1 MTYNMAVRRGKIKG
15 RSGARGFTL
24 VELMIVVAIMGIL
37 AAIAAPNFRAYMTQ
51 NRLNGA
57 ARMVM
62 TDLMQARSLAA
73 TENTRFKVSFSGNTY
88 ILSRIESDNSE
99 TQRLSRNIQ
108 DEYFDV
114 TMTSEN
120 DVTFSPNGTV
130 NARTT
135 VTLTNSAGGL
145 RTVTV
150 SFPPGRV
157 KINES

>member
-1 MTYNMAVRRGKIKG
+1 MAVRRGKKKE
-15 RSGARGFTL
+15 RSRAGGFTL

-62 TDLMQARSLAA
+62 TDLMYARSLAA
-73 TENTRFKVSFSGNTY
+73 TENINFTVEFSGNSYSVIRT
-88 ILSRIESDNSE
+88 DTSE
-99 TQRLSRNIQ
+99 ERRVRNIQ

-114 TMTSEN
+114 IRTTGN
-120 DVTFSPNGTV
+120 DVTFRPNGTV
-130 NARTT
+130 NAGTT
-135 VTLTNSAGGL
+135 VTLTNSRGS